1 MIEMNLNI
9 NAIVNKILNN
19 SSSDSS
25 GRDIPATSFDWA
37 KINLKT
43 DVQIIITG
51 SPKFGVGF
59 GRLTSRKKNLQ

>member
-1 MIEMNLNI
+1 MIEISLNI

-37 KINLKT
+37 KTNLKG
-43 DVQIIITG
+43 VSKNQ
-51 SPKFGVGF
+51 FGVD
-59 GRLTSRKKNLQ
+59 TDSPVK

>member
-1 MIEMNLNI
+1 MIEISLNI

-37 KINLKT
+37 KTNLKGVSKKQFGIDT
-43 DVQIIITG
+43 D
-51 SPKFGVGF
+51 SPVK
-59 GRLTSRKKNLQ
+59 